1 MMRTTWKAGIL
12 LLIAF
17 GLGAGSG
24 AAIAWGSIQHR
35 RWGGGPGDRTENYF
49 RLLDGTLDLRSDQRD
64 SIRAIL
70 TRHRGEMDSI
80 WREIRPRYETLR
92 GQIRSEIRVQLDPGQ
107 QQRYAKLVARMDEE
121 RRKDSDSSSGS
132 Q

>member
-17 GLGAGSG
+17 ALGAGSG
-24 AAIAWGSIQHR
+24 VAIAWGSIQHR
-35 RWGGGPGDRTENYF
+35 RWGGGPGDRTENYL

-107 QQRYAKLVARMDEE
+107 QQRYAKLVTRMDEE
-121 RRKDSDSSSGS
+121 RRRDSDSSSGR

>member
-17 GLGAGSG
+17 ALGAGSG
-24 AAIAWGSIQHR
+24 VAIAWGSIQHR
-35 RWGGGPGDRTENYF
+35 RWGGGPEDRTENYL

-107 QQRYAKLVARMDEE
+107 QQRYAKLVTRMDEE
-121 RRKDSDSSSGS
+121 RRKDSDSSSGR